1 MKDFKE
7 KHDIQN
13 EGRMTRVNPLSSLPE
28 RVMGVREVCLMAFR
42 DAEKAFGNQMGSDFE
57 RALANLESAD
67 FSLSVD
73 SATHTIST
81 RDAHGYLLSLS
92 VDNDTITLTL
102 LREGKEDTI
111 TYKKGQISRR
121 RQV

>member
-13 EGRMTRVNPLSSLPE
+13 EEKMTGVNPLSSLPE

-42 DAEKAFGNQMGSDFE
+42 DAEKAFGNQMGADFE
-57 RALANLESAD
+57 RALANLEEAD

-81 RDAHGYLLSLS
+81 RDVHGYLLSLS

-111 TYKKGQISRR
+111 TYKKGQITRR